1 MDSESA
7 GTLDLNHKLPAIV
20 ADCSSFARIHLR
32 MAQHAT
38 SWLYRHLK

>member
-7 GTLDLNHKLPAIV
+7 GTSDPNHELPAIV
-20 ADCSSFARIHLR
+20 VYCSSFARILLR

>member
-7 GTLDLNHKLPAIV
+7 GTLDPNHKLPAIV
-20 ADCSSFARIHLR
+20 VDCSSFVKIFLR
-32 MAQHAT
+32 TAQHAT